1 MVLSLVNHRQ
11 AFLSLSHQFPNLP
24 VVIEFNCFL
33 THSIAFLGIIVTL
46 RVKEVELEVR
56 I

>member
-1 MVLSLVNHRQ
+1 MVLSLVNHLQ
-11 AFLSLSHQFPNLP
+11 AFFSLSHQFPNLP

-33 THSIAFLGIIVTL
+33 THSIAFLAIIATL
-46 RVKEVELEVR
+46 RVKEVELQVR